1 MYRKQLLEKAMNT
14 LLAPGTHRVSNEEEI
29 RRTQTADTLTYV
41 HLLVESGNEDEI
53 SGWWGSVLGVATYW
67 LLGEESR
74 AEHLYSRVEAIPE
87 QLKSNSNP
95 LPKAVLAAFRARR
108 ALLSRKSSK
117 KAVLRMGGMAGRL
130 VDHSITFSSCK
141 QPSTMT
147 LVRKFAMFDLSF
159 AYFMQEVGQFF
170 KCSIAMI
177 GNNIFSLLS
186 NTGVP

>member
-14 LLAPGTHRVSNEEEI
+14 LLAPGTHRVSSEEEI

-147 LVRKFAMFDLSF
+147 LVLTISLIV
-159 AYFMQEVGQFF
+159 YFINVTLLFW
-170 KCSIAMI
+170 CLIATI
-177 GNNIFSLLS
+177 W
-186 NTGVP
+186 